1 MVNIFIFAGRIIPMK
16 QFDAIKAL
24 LSDSGTYY
32 LIAVDM
38 DSNYSYVNR
47 RYADIFDP
55 IHGSIVGKHYAETI
69 HPDDQQTCKI
79 VSQMAFTYPNA
90 SFPATIRKH
99 DGKGGYFIT
108 RWDYKA
114 IFDDNGAPKGVF
126 CVGHDITELM
136 QVSGEL
142 DQVKDDHSHAVRRH
156 VANLI
161 GLGKLINEATD
172 IDDMQVAAKMIIQ
185 SATDLDDVIKRLYK

>member
-1 MVNIFIFAGRIIPMK
+1 MK

-55 IHGSIVGKHYAETI
+55 IHGSIVGKHYAATI

-79 VSQMAFTYPNA
+79 VSQLAFTYPNA

-99 DGKGGYFIT
+99 DGNGGYFIT

>member
-1 MVNIFIFAGRIIPMK
+1 MK
-16 QFDAIKAL
+16 QFDALKAL
-24 LSDSGTYY
+24 IGESGTYY
-32 LIAVDM
+32 LVSIGM
-38 DSNYSYVNR
+38 DSKYDYVNR
-47 RYADIFDP
+47 RYSDIFDP
-55 IHGSIVGKHYAETI
+55 IHGQIVGQHYAATI

-108 RWDYKA
+108 RWDYRA
-114 IFDDNGAPKGVF
+114 MFDENGAPSGIF
-126 CVGHDITELM
+126 CLGHDITELI

-142 DQVKDDHSHAVRRH
+142 DQVKDEHSHWVRRH

-161 GLGKLINEATD
+161 GLSKLVQESNDVDD
-172 IDDMQVAAKMIIQ
+172 IQDAAKMIVA
-185 SATDLDDVIKRLYK
+185 SASELDEVIKTLYK

>member
-1 MVNIFIFAGRIIPMK
+1 MK
-16 QFDAIKAL
+16 QFDALKAL
-24 LSDSGTYY
+24 IGESGTYY
-32 LIAVDM
+32 LVSIGM
-38 DSNYSYVNR
+38 DSKYDYVNR
-47 RYADIFDP
+47 RYSDIFDP
-55 IHGSIVGKHYAETI
+55 IHGQIVGQDYAATI

-108 RWDYKA
+108 RWDYRA
-114 IFDDNGAPKGVF
+114 MFDENGAPSGIF
-126 CVGHDITELM
+126 CLGHDITELI

-142 DQVKDDHSHAVRRH
+142 DQVKDEHSHLVRRH

-161 GLGKLINEATD
+161 GLSKLMQESHDVDD
-172 IDDMQVAAKMIIQ
+172 IRDVAKMIVS
-185 SATDLDDVIKRLYK
+185 SASELDEVIKTLYK